1 MKSERILLVDDEP
14 QITRVL
20 RRSLTA
26 HRYDVRIANDGETAL
41 ELFHEF
47 SPDLVITDLSM
58 PEMDGIELCQKIR
71 QISGVPI
78 IVLSVKGEEKT
89 KVTALD
95 AGADDYITKPFGMDE
110 LLARVRATLRRTS
123 QNIEKTS
130 SNLAHGDFEFD
141 LSAHKILVSGKEIY
155 LTPKEFDLL
164 LYLFQN
170 AGKVITHHKLL
181 GAIWGGNFTESTEY
195 LRVFIGQLR
204 KKIEPQPDKPKYIL
218 TVPWVGYRFVADEE

>member
-20 RRSLTA
+20 RRSLMV

-47 SPDLVITDLSM
+47 APDLVITDLSM
-58 PEMDGIELCQKIR
+58 PEMDGIELCRKIR
-71 QISGVPI
+71 QISAVPI
-78 IVLSVKGEEKT
+78 IILSVKGEEKT

-95 AGADDYITKPFGMDE
+95 AGVDDYITKPFGMDE

-123 QNIEKTS
+123 QNGEKTS
-130 SNLAHGDFEFD
+130 AKVAQGDFEFD
-141 LSAHKILVSGKEIY
+141 VSAHKVFVAGKEIY
-155 LTPKEFDLL
+155 LTPKEFNLL

-170 AGKVITHHKLL
+170 AGKVITHRNLL
-181 GAIWGGNFTESTEY
+181 SAIWGGNFTESPEY
-195 LRVFIGQLR
+195 LRVFIGQIR
-204 KKIEPQPDKPKYIL
+204 KKIEIQPDKPKYIL
-218 TVPWVGYRFVADEE
+218 TVPWVGYRFQIDID

>member
-1 MKSERILLVDDEP
+1 MKILLVDDEP

-20 RRSLTA
+20 RRSLIA

-41 ELFHEF
+41 ELFQEF
-47 SPDLVITDLSM
+47 SPDLLITDLSM
-58 PEMDGIELCQKIR
+58 PEMDGIELCRKIR
-71 QISGVPI
+71 QFSAVPI

-110 LLARVRATLRRTS
+110 LLARVRATLRRNT
-123 QNIEKTS
+123 QTAEKTS

-141 LSAHKILVSGKEIY
+141 LLAHKVFVAGKEIY

-164 LYLFQN
+164 FYLFQN
-170 AGKVITHHKLL
+170 AGKVITHHNLL

-218 TVPWVGYRFVADEE
+218 TVPWVGYRFDYSGER